1 MELSKNVKT
10 NKQTK
15 KITKPEDSEKE
26 KVEGKQTNRQTHRMA
41 SSGYFLALG
50 TFSGKEFTSLVIWF
64 K

>member
-1 MELSKNVKT
+1 MKT

-50 TFSGKEFTSLVIWF
+50 TFSGKEFTSLVI
-64 K
+64 

>member
-1 MELSKNVKT
+1 
-10 NKQTK
+10 
-15 KITKPEDSEKE
+15 
-26 KVEGKQTNRQTHRMA
+26 MA